1 MHVVCACTHKKEKKE
16 SDEKFKTLKHY
27 HLKVELP

>member
-1 MHVVCACTHKKEKKE
+1 MLFARAHTKKKKKE